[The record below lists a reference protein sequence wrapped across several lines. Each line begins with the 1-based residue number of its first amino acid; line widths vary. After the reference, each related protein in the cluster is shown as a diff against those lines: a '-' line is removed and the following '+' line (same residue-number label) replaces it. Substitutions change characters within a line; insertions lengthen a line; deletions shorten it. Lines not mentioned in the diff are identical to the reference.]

1 MKEEK
6 KLKLQF
12 PNDFDEMHENWDNPK
27 MTRINEDIIMDLAM
41 ELTGRESEF
50 DYRDAV
56 LLKVGLL
63 R

>member
-1 MKEEK
+1 
-6 KLKLQF
+6 
-12 PNDFDEMHENWDNPK
+12 

-50 DYRDAV
+50 EYRDAV